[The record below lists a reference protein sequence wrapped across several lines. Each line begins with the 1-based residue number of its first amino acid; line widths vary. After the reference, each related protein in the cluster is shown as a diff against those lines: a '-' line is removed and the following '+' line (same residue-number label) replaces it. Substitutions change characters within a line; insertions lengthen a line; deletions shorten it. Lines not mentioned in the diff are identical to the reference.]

1 MLQGKINPVL
11 LSVVIMFGLT
21 VASGVTFA
29 QAEKKASAQAQTP
42 APAQS
47 VPEQPKGP
55 VFKFSL
61 SDVMSKIK
69 AQNAAEAK
77 QSKEREVSF
86 RKAME
91 EQERLFK
98 ETLAKRNA
106 AEARSGTLSKQY
118 DEDFNRI
125 QDMKALLEQ
134 NQGNLGELFGVTR
147 QIAGDASGVLSN
159 SMINTQIKPVAG
171 AEDRVDFLRR
181 LAAAKELPNIV
192 DLERMWYE
200 LMFEMNADSQV
211 MKFTTPVI
219 QADDSVKDTEIVRI
233 GSFTAVG
240 EGKYLSYLPSKKS
253 LALLSRQPPQENL
266 MSEARELQTT
276 AITSGYI
283 PAVVDPARGALLSLF
298 VERPDVF
305 ERISK
310 GEAVGY
316 IIIAVGMLG
325 ALVAVFQY
333 IYLFITK
340 IAVNKQIQN
349 LNKPIKNNPLGR
361 MLIAVLG
368 DGKRDTSKD
377 LPELVELRISEAVLR
392 EIPKL
397 ERFQSFL
404 RLAVAAGPLLGLI
417 GTVIGMI
424 LTFQSITSSGSSD
437 PKLMAQGIGQAMI
450 CTVLGLG
457 TAIPL
462 LFINSGL
469 TALSRSVIHVLEE
482 QSTQLLASRLLAG
495 RK

>member
-11 LSVVIMFGLT
+11 LSVVIMISIT
-21 VASGVTFA
+21 AVSDMTY
-29 QAEKKASAQAQTP
+29 AQTQVTTP
-42 APAQS
+42 ATAKTPAQV

-55 VFKFSL
+55 VFKFSI
-61 SDVMSKIK
+61 SDVMAKIK
-69 AQNAAEAK
+69 VQNAAEAK
-77 QSKEREVSF
+77 QAKEREVSF

-91 EQERLFK
+91 EEERLFK

-106 AEARSGTLSKQY
+106 AEARSATLSKQY

-159 SMINTQIKPVAG
+159 SMINTQIKQVAG

-200 LMFEMNADSQV
+200 LMFEMNSDSQV

-219 QADDSVKDTEIVRI
+219 QADESVKDTEIVRI

-240 EGKYLSYLPSKKS
+240 DGKYLSYLPSKKS
-253 LALLSRQPPQENL
+253 LALLSRQPPQDEL
-266 MSEARELQTT
+266 MSDARELQTT
-276 AITSGYI
+276 TVTSGYV

-298 VERPDVF
+298 VERPDIF

-333 IYLFITK
+333 FYLFITK

-349 LNKPIKNNPLGR
+349 MNKPIKNNPLGR

-424 LTFQSITSSGSSD
+424 LTFQSITASGSSD